1 MPRISADSVP
11 EHVARQEAAVIEAA
25 IRLFNERGV
34 RDVHLGDIAKEV
46 GLARNSLYRYFPDK
60 AHILAAWFR
69 ITIAPLVE
77 LSNEVAAA
85 DAPAEERLASWVDAQ
100 FGYLTDPEHA
110 AMLLASNE
118 MTSLPDDVRAELGA
132 GHRELYASLATIL
145 RDAFAQQPDR
155 DVEVV
160 TMLVAAVVRSAAEQ
174 VRGGAD
180 EAAVR
185 DELARATRSMVAQN
199 VNSS

>member
-1 MPRISADSVP
+1 MPRITADSVP
-11 EHVARQEAAVIEAA
+11 EHVARQEAAVIDAA

-34 RDVHLGDIAKEV
+34 RDVNLGDIAKEV

-77 LSNEVAAA
+77 ESNELAAA
-85 DAPAEERLASWVDAQ
+85 DAPAQERLSRWVDAQ
-100 FGYLTDPEHA
+100 FRYLTDPDHA

-132 GHRELYASLATIL
+132 GHRELYASLASIL
-145 RDAFAQQPDR
+145 HDAFEDQPDR
-155 DVEVV
+155 DVDVV
-160 TMLVAAVVRSAAEQ
+160 TMLVAAVVRGAAEQ
-174 VRGGAD
+174 VRSGAD
-180 EAAVR
+180 PGAVR
-185 DELARATRSMVAQN
+185 RELGRATRSMLAQN